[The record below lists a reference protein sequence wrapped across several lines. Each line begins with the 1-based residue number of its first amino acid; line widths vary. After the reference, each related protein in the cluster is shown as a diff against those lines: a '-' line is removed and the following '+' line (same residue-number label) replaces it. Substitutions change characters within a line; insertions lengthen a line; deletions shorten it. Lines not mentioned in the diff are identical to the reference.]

1 MKVSKGVI
9 VLVSSLMLL
18 GLACGYQLENGG
30 KIWAL
35 LVAGSNG
42 YDNYRHQVY
51 DAGYC
56 EVHKWFQHFR
66 LSVLEIKLYLNCE
79 F

>member
-1 MKVSKGVI
+1 MSKGLI
-9 VLVSSLMLL
+9 VLVSSLMVL
-18 GLACGYQLENGG
+18 GSACGYQLGNGG

-51 DAGYC
+51 
-56 EVHKWFQHFR
+56 
-66 LSVLEIKLYLNCE
+66 LILIL
-79 F
+79 

>member
-1 MKVSKGVI
+1 MSRGVI
-9 VLVSSLMLL
+9 MLVSSLMVL
-18 GLACGYQLENGG
+18 GSARGYQLENGG

-51 DAGYC
+51 
-56 EVHKWFQHFR
+56 
-66 LSVLEIKLYLNCE
+66 LILML
-79 F
+79 

>member
-1 MKVSKGVI
+1 MKVSRGVI

-18 GLACGYQLENGG
+18 VAACGHQLENGG

-42 YDNYRHQVY
+42 YDNYRHQVCIILDGFIISDY
-51 DAGYC
+51 Q
-56 EVHKWFQHFR
+56 F
-66 LSVLEIKLYLNCE
+66 
-79 F
+79 